1 MKDYITLARLPQWVK
16 NGFIFLP
23 AFFAGKVF
31 DTTLLYELVTGV
43 FAFSLA
49 SSSIYTINDLADKQA
64 DAKHPVKKDRPI
76 ASGKISATQA
86 IAFAAVL
93 GIASLMISL
102 WLNRFF
108 LGIIGAYFAI
118 NIFYSFL
125 LKHVPVLDI
134 IIVSSG
140 FLLRISAGGILA
152 EVPISHWI
160 AIMTFLLS
168 MFLALAKRRDDV
180 LIFNESGEKMRKSV
194 DGYNLEFINA
204 GMMIMAAVIVVS
216 YIMYTLSEEVMHRIG
231 NREIYFTT
239 VFVIAGLLRYLQISF
254 VENNSG
260 SPTRILL
267 RDRFIQ
273 LTILGWLTSFFLLL
287 YHGH

>member
-1 MKDYITLARLPQWVK
+1 MKDYLALARPGQWVK

-31 DTTLLYELVTGV
+31 DSSLLYQLAAGFLT
-43 FAFSLA
+43 FSIA
-49 SSSIYTINDLADKQA
+49 SSCIYTINDLADKSA

-76 ASGKISATQA
+76 ASGKISAGRA
-86 IAFAAVL
+86 IVIAAVL
-93 GIASLMISL
+93 GIAALAGSIFIG
-102 WLNRFF
+102 NNFF
-108 LGIIGAYFAI
+108 GIIGTYVVL
-118 NIFYSFL
+118 NIFYSFV
-125 LKHVPVLDI
+125 LKHIPVLDI

-140 FLLRISAGGILA
+140 FLLRILAGGILA
-152 EVPISHWI
+152 DVPVSHWI
-160 AIMTFLLS
+160 VVMTFLLAL
-168 MFLALAKRRDDV
+168 FLALAKRRDDV

-204 GMMIMAAVIVVS
+204 AMMMMAAVIVVA
-216 YIMYTLSEEVMHRIG
+216 YIMYTLSEEVMQRMG

-273 LTILGWLTSFFLLL
+273 LTVLGWLVSFFLLL
-287 YHGH
+287 YRGH